1 MAGRPLAVGA
11 AGGLT
16 GVVLQALLEVARRGS
31 GPGLEELVPRNHISE
46 WDSFEPSSSLSD
58 IHVPSLIAGILIGLS
73 IGPLAELVL
82 ELRALWSYWLR
93 RQLRSLLGL
102 PANRQLYRELSLK
115 LLVADLSARVRT
127 LELELEQLKEFEV
140 VSEVASGSCAP
151 ATSTIEPVFPALTD
165 REKILVGV
173 GTWVKERVQ
182 GLGRGLSGREQL
194 PEQSRIYLL
203 FKDFEGKIYNPAG
216 LFVRWRDLEPLVK
229 RRQDSVAFYGYSMS
243 EPAEEGVDGDPWP
256 SSAREAVLYTGS
268 GDTTYDYPIG
278 CLTVEQEGDQTIL
291 VQIIFISE
299 VQNRLLVAFPLSA
312 WHRQPSRRK
321 LAPGTLIKGVAL
333 AVTGS
338 SPALRQEASDGSSV
352 KIWVGYLKPELED
365 RVTFETPAESDVLLR
380 FEQDG
385 GGEACLPFADALV
398 VVADEKFSFCSAV
411 SQESASEERL
421 RKLEDGMALIQASL
435 KQLVAKPTPAAVP
448 SATLPKEPSI
458 PKEAAPSGLDL
469 RGLDPGVVQSARL
482 AGIPE
487 THLSQMATLV
497 RKKSPALGDH
507 PRKSPLEDVLG
518 EELEL
523 EDAEDQ
529 DEPGSAK
536 EPGGSMEKALIKLT
550 DIVGLLSKSKT
561 KKATLEELLD
571 ETGGIGDVSSSSS
584 GSRKHSAIL
593 KALRKALVENPEQ
606 IYQSIR
612 ANMLEDFHSR
622 VGGPG
627 EAEGAGSFRGW
638 LEHRSRIPNIQG
650 SVRMAW
656 AAGGALDA
664 LEAGK
669 VAEAKARL
677 ALMIAQIDQV
687 AHDHGQWLIA
697 HEASLE
703 ATAPPFSSFGRH
715 LLPAPNESQFTKLLD
730 ARWIE
735 AFVQKVKEVE
745 EYTERRNRLAGR
757 EDHEPALHAKAPGA
771 SASTVEASS
780 WWNSFLRI
788 ALKGGTKFSIFLRTL
803 LKVATPASVEE
814 ATGKPW
820 PMPVPYPAV
829 WFREAGGHEL
839 EDFSFKRAVNM
850 MVASLNW
857 LFLRRPPVAP
867 ACIRL
872 GTKLSKMQ
880 WRAVRELERLSFSW
894 KSKTVRAVDMGRT
907 ASKIEALEQAV
918 FFLTGLSTE
927 SESSDLVFESSS
939 SSHPG
944 RGYGKAP
951 AFRDLRAGLRHA
963 FGGDVVGQ
971 TSGSGQLMAAK
982 AIVAD
987 RLKFRGAPSFDPTP
1001 YLDRTGEAIFNRPLD
1016 MAMPPGTGGD
1026 PPKVKVHASR
1036 GERDR
1041 LLHLLD
1047 ASNRLG
1053 FVGNSEVLQ
1062 GYQAGLFAVTKDLSS
1077 DRLIF
1082 DSRPFNTLENPPGR
1096 WIASTATAAS
1106 LLDIQLPAGH
1116 VLVSSGTDLRDFYYS
1131 FVCSDQRKIRNAL
1144 VGPLSL
1150 AEASKF
1156 RSFRAADFR
1165 EETHV
1170 YASLATL
1177 AMGDTCAVEIAQ
1189 TAHVALLVQ
1198 SGLLREENLLAMNL
1212 CCPRQPSM
1220 LGVVID
1226 DLVALEIVAKQTF
1239 ESGTSLEGG
1248 RTIESMVERYV
1259 AAGLTPH
1266 EKKTFKDQLH
1276 GEFWGASVDGEAGLV
1291 RANLC
1296 RALPIFAIT
1305 AAVVKM
1311 GVTSLALLEILVGSW
1326 TSIFLFRRRLL
1337 SLFSVVYEPLQRGL
1351 RRKDVVK
1358 LSDEMRDELQM
1369 IVSLGPLAATD
1380 LRSENSPFVY
1390 CSDASE
1396 WGIGITKTMLPAGL
1410 EAEVHRHRLRK
1421 PVWTKLLTPLRRLQR
1436 LKGVLP
1442 AAEELPGNQQL
1453 PGHPLWL
1460 VLAGGL
1466 KYTEVY
1472 RKKVCR
1478 DTHINILEL
1487 RGLVKTEEIAAR
1499 EGFRRRVFSLA
1510 DSQVALGA
1518 WTKGRAASR
1527 SLNGELQQSLA
1538 THLGCNMQSNAGY
1551 IPSEFNSSDG
1561 PSRNSD
1567 VPAPFLD
1574 RPSWFATLPDLSD
1587 FDTWLRSYEADPYS
1601 ISGLPPL
1608 SELWAEAGPPP
1619 RKRFLRKAPRPRVAF
1634 SVECE
1639 SESGRGPKD
1648 PESIHNSQGG
1658 GPKDPAVS
1666 NSQGRGP
1673 KNPESHMNQPGTR
1686 TQEPGKKQNS
1696 QGGGPKN
1703 PSKKQN
1709 SQGGGPKNPS
1719 KKHNSQGGG
1728 PKNPSKKRNS
1738 QGRPCIHWA
1747 TVASTAMAML
1757 ANFSPE
1763 QFVWNPQLGSLPDVL
1778 QQYPGF
1784 LDLYSGKRGI
1794 PCAMAQSGPCW
1805 VLCFDN
1811 RYDPAQDLLQ
1821 PALQEQI
1828 LFLLESGVFRG
1839 FGAGMVCGSFS
1850 RAIRPSWRN
1859 AEHPEGKPN
1868 LGAEAQRRVAAG
1880 NQHSLF
1886 LGRIL
1891 AVATRLRLCY
1901 WIEGPYDSFL
1911 WRMPDLAIYQPS
1923 DPANCFRLDYCRL
1936 RTPWRKRT
1944 RFFTNLHLAGFSLF
1958 CNRDHQHKVLTGY
1971 SKSSRCCWTL
1981 AAQEY
1986 PRRLCWWVAQAML
1999 IDSRCVQRRPFSA
2012 ASLARQSHGR
2022 IGEAKNP
2029 GPARGRDLSY
2039 RSGMSLD
2046 EVLLVEP
2053 ATAQL
2058 GQRVHTAFLE
2068 WVSGR
2073 LSGDAAQ
2080 ALLQCPETLAELVRL
2095 FGVHMFDTLQSLYMF
2110 KQLITYLQRERPSL
2124 RAHFGRAWQTVS
2136 RWELC
2141 EPAVH
2146 RTPLPF
2152 GIFQA
2157 MIALSLAWNWRRW
2170 AACTA
2175 LAFFGMCRP
2184 GEALK
2189 ASRED
2194 VLLPIDLLGECI
2206 DSVFLTIR
2214 SPKTRRRGG
2223 GRVQHAKVQDPDGV
2237 RLCQAVFGSL
2247 PMRQPLYP
2255 GSPASYRRRWDA
2267 LLRVLKIPARVH
2279 LTPASLRAGGV
2290 VREYRRAVD
2299 ISNLLW
2305 RMRLRSV
2312 STLERYLQEVG
2323 ADSVYVQLSP
2333 EARQSV
2339 RAASALYE
2347 PTLRSL

>member
-1 MAGRPLAVGA
+1 
-11 AGGLT
+11 
-16 GVVLQALLEVARRGS
+16 
-31 GPGLEELVPRNHISE
+31 
-46 WDSFEPSSSLSD
+46 
-58 IHVPSLIAGILIGLS
+58 
-73 IGPLAELVL
+73 
-82 ELRALWSYWLR
+82 
-93 RQLRSLLGL
+93 
-102 PANRQLYRELSLK
+102 
-115 LLVADLSARVRT
+115 
-127 LELELEQLKEFEV
+127 
-140 VSEVASGSCAP
+140 
-151 ATSTIEPVFPALTD
+151 
-165 REKILVGV
+165 
-173 GTWVKERVQ
+173 
-182 GLGRGLSGREQL
+182 
-194 PEQSRIYLL
+194 
-203 FKDFEGKIYNPAG
+203 
-216 LFVRWRDLEPLVK
+216 
-229 RRQDSVAFYGYSMS
+229 
-243 EPAEEGVDGDPWP
+243 
-256 SSAREAVLYTGS
+256 
-268 GDTTYDYPIG
+268 
-278 CLTVEQEGDQTIL
+278 
-291 VQIIFISE
+291 
-299 VQNRLLVAFPLSA
+299 
-312 WHRQPSRRK
+312 
-321 LAPGTLIKGVAL
+321 
-333 AVTGS
+333 
-338 SPALRQEASDGSSV
+338 
-352 KIWVGYLKPELED
+352 
-365 RVTFETPAESDVLLR
+365 
-380 FEQDG
+380 
-385 GGEACLPFADALV
+385 
-398 VVADEKFSFCSAV
+398 
-411 SQESASEERL
+411 
-421 RKLEDGMALIQASL
+421 
-435 KQLVAKPTPAAVP
+435 
-448 SATLPKEPSI
+448 
-458 PKEAAPSGLDL
+458 
-469 RGLDPGVVQSARL
+469 
-482 AGIPE
+482 
-487 THLSQMATLV
+487 
-497 RKKSPALGDH
+497 
-507 PRKSPLEDVLG
+507 
-518 EELEL
+518 
-523 EDAEDQ
+523 
-529 DEPGSAK
+529 
-536 EPGGSMEKALIKLT
+536 
-550 DIVGLLSKSKT
+550 
-561 KKATLEELLD
+561 
-571 ETGGIGDVSSSSS
+571 
-584 GSRKHSAIL
+584 
-593 KALRKALVENPEQ
+593 
-606 IYQSIR
+606 
-612 ANMLEDFHSR
+612 
-622 VGGPG
+622 
-627 EAEGAGSFRGW
+627 
-638 LEHRSRIPNIQG
+638 
-650 SVRMAW
+650 
-656 AAGGALDA
+656 
-664 LEAGK
+664 
-669 VAEAKARL
+669 
-677 ALMIAQIDQV
+677 
-687 AHDHGQWLIA
+687 
-697 HEASLE
+697 
-703 ATAPPFSSFGRH
+703 
-715 LLPAPNESQFTKLLD
+715 
-730 ARWIE
+730 
-735 AFVQKVKEVE
+735 
-745 EYTERRNRLAGR
+745 
-757 EDHEPALHAKAPGA
+757 
-771 SASTVEASS
+771 
-780 WWNSFLRI
+780 
-788 ALKGGTKFSIFLRTL
+788 
-803 LKVATPASVEE
+803 
-814 ATGKPW
+814 
-820 PMPVPYPAV
+820 MPVPYPAV

-1062 GYQAGLFAVTKDLSS
+1062 GYQAGHQGSELRSV
-1077 DRLIF
+1077 
-1082 DSRPFNTLENPPGR
+1082 
-1096 WIASTATAAS
+1096 
-1106 LLDIQLPAGH
+1106 DIRF
-1116 VLVSSGTDLRDFYYS
+1116 T
-1131 FVCSDQRKIRNAL
+1131 
-1144 VGPLSL
+1144 
-1150 AEASKF
+1150 
-1156 RSFRAADFR
+1156 AADFR

-1574 RPSWFATLPDLSD
+1574 RPSWFTTLPDLSD

-1601 ISGLPPL
+1601 VSGLPPL
-1608 SELWAEAGPPP
+1608 SELWAEAGD
-1619 RKRFLRKAPRPRVAF
+1619 
-1634 SVECE
+1634 E
-1639 SESGRGPKD
+1639 D
-1648 PESIHNSQGG
+1648 
-1658 GPKDPAVS
+1658 
-1666 NSQGRGP
+1666 
-1673 KNPESHMNQPGTR
+1673 
-1686 TQEPGKKQNS
+1686 PGKKQNS

-1719 KKHNSQGGG
+1719 KKQNSQGGG

-1738 QGRPCIHWA
+1738 QDLATIATRFGHPKPGQATHPLGHMHSLGHRPGSPSLGNQQ
-1747 TVASTAMAML
+1747 VASTAMAML